1 MWLKHVFLLAQKPK
15 VKIRHDSRTT
25 KVCPHATVMAEFGD
39 CNRGINI
46 SMLNQAL
53 GVIGLIAKLEGA
65 PPIGGSRSAWELGRA
80 TIHKAVSS

>member
-1 MWLKHVFLLAQKPK
+1 MLPQKPK
-15 VKIRHDSRTT
+15 VKIRQYSGTT
-25 KVCPHATVMAEFGD
+25 KVCPRATVLAEFGD

-80 TIHKAVSS
+80 TIRLFLAR